1 MLTTTQLA
9 AWNILLE
16 RPREFL
22 SPFGRTI
29 GFAVRF
35 GRNVVNIVV
44 FTSNN
49 ASGLTSNSPQGGLL
63 SLHLLADEVPHE
75 AIQRLV
81 LGLISEGSA
90 VGVHVRSID
99 ETCTSSVADLTELLR
114 PSHLCR
120 SLFDLA
126 VRIFP
131 LGELRVAD
139 HVGIV
144 GSRLAD
150 TVHHVV
156 LLGELTRYALDRVDK
171 GYFCHGVFGNRAE
184 HRPLAFIKNASLLDR
199 DAVGSFA
206 YAHCRNAR
214 KLAVRFLGLCRS
226 DILHAGEGVRGLRI
240 KD

>member
-99 ETCTSSVADLTELLR
+99 ETCTSSITDLPELLR
-114 PSHLCR
+114 PSHLCS
-120 SLFDLA
+120 SLLDLA
-126 VRIFP
+126 VRVFP
-131 LGELRVAD
+131 LGELGVAD
-139 HVGIV
+139 HLGVV

-150 TVHHVV
+150 TVHHMV
-156 LLGELTRYALDRVDK
+156 LLGELTRYALDWVDK
-171 GYFCHGVFGNRAE
+171 GYFCHKVLWFSSQN
-184 HRPLAFIKNASLLDR
+184 RPLRCQTALLSDRHHVTVRPPCGLLDNGGY
-199 DAVGSFA
+199 VKG
-206 YAHCRNAR
+206 
-214 KLAVRFLGLCRS
+214 
-226 DILHAGEGVRGLRI
+226 
-240 KD
+240 